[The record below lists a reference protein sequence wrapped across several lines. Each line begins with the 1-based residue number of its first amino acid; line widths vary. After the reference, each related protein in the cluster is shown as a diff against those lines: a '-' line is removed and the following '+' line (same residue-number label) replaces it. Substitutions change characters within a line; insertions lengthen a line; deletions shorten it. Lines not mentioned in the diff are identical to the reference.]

1 MKGHNYHAGNKN
13 DAFGP
18 PYHPSW
24 YEYTH
29 LRFWVNFSG
38 VTGEFNGL
46 VTAFVHQGQGES
58 PVAYALRIVSFLQ
71 AVGNVALALI
81 IGGLLAGIV
90 GYIRKE

>member
-1 MKGHNYHAGNKN
+1 MQATKTMLLGLLIILVGMSILI
-13 DAFGP
+13 FVSG
-18 PYHPSW
+18 SIS
-24 YEYTH
+24 
-29 LRFWVNFSG
+29 VG